1 MPAGTLDLIA
11 PAYHWT
17 PPRSDTAGGEVADL
31 CAAVNFTPDPEQQL
45 ILDAAFATPVVRD
58 IGIVAPRQNL
68 KTGVLKMMA
77 LGWLF
82 LTEERL
88 TVWSAH
94 EFSTA
99 QEAFRD
105 MCVLLES
112 HPDLEREVLAIH
124 RASGGEAIELKG
136 DRRLRFKARTKGGG
150 RGLTGNR
157 IILDEAMYLRPDHMG
172 ALIPTLRAVRDP
184 QLVYA
189 GSAGLLESA
198 EWRRIRDRGRAGDD
212 DALAYVEWGDPQSW
226 TGCAD
231 GCTHAF
237 GMPGCALD
245 DEARW
250 WATNTALTA
259 GRITVDTLRADRRTL
274 PWLEF
279 ARETLGWWEDPPADG
294 VDEALANWPA
304 CAAPTATLSDPVHL
318 GIDVSPNMA
327 SGAIVAAGWDGVRT
341 VVEVV
346 EHRRGTAWIP
356 DRLAELVEAH
366 KPASV
371 GLVAGSP
378 AAALMPDLPD
388 TVTELKAAETT
399 AACATFAR
407 AVTDEQVAHL
417 DQAPLNDAVA
427 AGRRKFSGDG
437 WRWSRRDSDGDI
449 APLYAA
455 TVARHLL
462 TCQPPPVDPV
472 VLMF

>member
-1 MPAGTLDLIA
+1 
-11 PAYHWT
+11 
-17 PPRSDTAGGEVADL
+17 
-31 CAAVNFTPDPEQQL
+31 
-45 ILDAAFATPVVRD
+45 
-58 IGIVAPRQNL
+58 
-68 KTGVLKMMA
+68 
-77 LGWLF
+77 LF

-105 MCVLLES
+105 MCVLLEA
-112 HPDLEREVLAIH
+112 HPDLDGQVQQIH
-124 RASGGEAIELKG
+124 RASGAEAIELKG

-157 IILDEAMYLRPDHMG
+157 IILDEAMYLRPEHMG

-198 EWRRIRDRGRAGDD
+198 EWRRVRDRGRAGADPS
-212 DALAYVEWGDPQSW
+212 LAYIEWGDPDAW
-226 TGCAD
+226 TGCGE
-231 GCTHAF
+231 GCSHAY
-237 GMPGCALD
+237 GQPGCALD

-259 GRITVDTLRADRRTL
+259 GRITVDALRADRRTL

-279 ARETLGWWEDPPADG
+279 ARETLGWWEDPPLDG
-294 VDEALANWPA
+294 MDEALANWPA
-304 CAAPTATLSDPVHL
+304 CHNPAAKASPTVHF
-318 GIDVSPNMA
+318 GVDVSPNMA
-327 SGAIVAAGWDGVRT
+327 SGAIVAASWDDQRT

-346 EHRRGTAWIP
+346 EHRRGTAWIA
-356 DRLAELVEAH
+356 DRLAELMGKHQPV
-366 KPASV
+366 SV
-371 GLVAGSP
+371 GLP
-378 AAALMPDLPD
+378 E
-388 TVTELKAAETT
+388 TVVEIRAAETV

-407 AVTDEQVAHL
+407 AVTDGQVSHL
-417 DQAPLNDAVA
+417 DDPRLNDAVA
-427 AGRRKFSGDG
+427 AARRRFAGDG

-449 APLYAA
+449 SPLYAA

-462 TCQPPPVDPV
+462 ATADGPYDP
-472 VLMF
+472 LANFLP